1 MKPPSNHL
9 ARALVLL
16 GLLAG
21 GCSLPVSDSVS
32 DDEPGATETT
42 GEELVSNG
50 PSGTITAQYNDS
62 PVGEGIANLM
72 DGKASTKY
80 LTRHNTGWVKWKG
93 TNALK
98 AVSYALTSANDVPGR
113 DPKSW
118 NLQASLDGTNWKQL
132 DARSGQTFT
141 SRFQKKS
148 YTIATPGSY
157 VYYRLNI
164 TAVADPSLNYL
175 QLAEWDLVGSTC
187 LATSITPYVQV
198 SGGTWQQTAS
208 VTVKAGSSVKFG
220 PQPVSGGSWSWS
232 GPNGFSATSREVTI
246 GNVQSSQAGNY
257 VTTYTNSGGCKS
269 KKTFSIAL
277 SNPVTADWSS
287 FVYPTVTFTDN
298 ATGLEGS
305 TIFHNAIP
313 DVTGMMKAQCLA
325 ICQQIY
331 ADNLDRRNNFTK
343 LNLQL
348 NDDPNGVAWKA
359 GSPPEITIGIS
370 AQYLA
375 NFYHNNN
382 NDLGLVLKEVR
393 GVLSHEGTH
402 GYQWEPKN
410 CGSYDG
416 SSVFW
421 AFIEGEADGV
431 RAELTNWTP
440 PRHPTKGGSW
450 MDGYNRTGFFL
461 AWCKDHKKPTF
472 LIELNHAARD
482 MATFTWDAAFQQI
495 LGMSVQQAWDEYQA
509 SLP

>member
-1 MKPPSNHL
+1 ML
-9 ARALVLL
+9 G

-21 GCSLPVSDSVS
+21 GCGLDLSDPGS
-32 DDEPGATETT
+32 DDELGGTEVTA
-42 GEELVSNG
+42 EELVTNG

-62 PVGEGIANLM
+62 PAGEGVANLM
-72 DGKASTKY
+72 DGKATTKY
-80 LTRHNTGWVKWKG
+80 LTRHNTGWVRWKG

-118 NLQASLDGTNWKQL
+118 TLQGSQDGSSWKQL
-132 DARSGQTFT
+132 DARSSQTFT

-148 YTIATPGSY
+148 YTIATPASY
-157 VYYRLNI
+157 LYYRLNI
-164 TAVADPSLNYL
+164 TAVATPSLNIL

-187 LATSITPYVQV
+187 APTAITPYVQV
-198 SGGTWQQTAS
+198 NGGTWQATAS
-208 VTVKAGSSVKFG
+208 VTVTAGSSVKFG
-220 PQPVSGGSWSWS
+220 PQPTSGGSWSWS

-246 GNVQSSQAGNY
+246 GNVQTSQAGNY
-257 VTTYTNSGGCKS
+257 VASYTNAGGCRS
-269 KKTFSIAL
+269 TRTFSIAL
-277 SNPVTADWSS
+277 SNPTSADWSA

-298 ATGLEGS
+298 AVGLEGS
-305 TIFHNAIP
+305 TIFRNAIP
-313 DVTGMMKAQCLA
+313 DVVGMMKEQCLA
-325 ICQQIY
+325 ICKQLY
-331 ADNLDRRNNFTK
+331 ADNLDRRVNFTK

-370 AQYLA
+370 AQYIA
-375 NFYHNNN
+375 NFYHQNG

-393 GVLSHEGTH
+393 GILAHEGTH
-402 GYQWEPKN
+402 AYQWPPKN
-410 CGSYDG
+410 CGAYDG

-421 AFIEGEADGV
+421 AFIEGEADAV

-440 PRHPTKGGSW
+440 ARQPSKGGTW
-450 MDGYNRTGFFL
+450 MSGYTRTGFFL
-461 AWCKDHKKPTF
+461 SWCKNNKKPTF

-482 MATFTWDAAFQQI
+482 MATFTWEAAFQQI
-495 LGMSVQQAWDEYQA
+495 LGISVQQAWNEYQA